1 MEYIISQIGSKNSP
15 VIIELKEFEGRKLF
29 DIRKYFIDKK
39 SNELTPTRKGISLNS
54 FQLAQ
59 LIETINSKSKI
70 INDFLFN
77 DENEKSEIFTEFKF
91 DNLIGRVFKY
101 DFSNGKNA
109 IILDEIFFKNLKTNE
124 LEVIKKM
131 LLSFNSAM
139 FDIFDDQ
146 TQIELILDII
156 DQKIKKTQW

>member
-54 FQLAQ
+54 FQLTQ
-59 LIETINSKSKI
+59 LIETINSKSKV
-70 INDFLFN
+70 INDFLLN
-77 DENEKSEIFTEFKF
+77 DENEKSEIFTELKF

-101 DFSNGKNA
+101 DFSNGKNT
-109 IILDEIFFKNLKTNE
+109 IILDEIFFKNLNMNE

-131 LLSFNSAM
+131 LLSFNSAI

-146 TQIELILDII
+146 TQIELILDIL